1 MNILARCI
9 GMSACVLAL
18 GATVTPGVARNGART
33 MSVDAQASAQDHEL
47 DALLS
52 AEAQRVMQDVVRL
65 EGQST
70 SGTVNATMNLA
81 TRDIVVD
88 FSREFLP
95 HEADAPFEDQLDE
108 FRHALMAASAPFLAA
123 ASVQYR
129 FDGKDIFFYF
139 PRLQEEDDRARN
151 AEAARFG
158 SGAGAAMVSA
168 GHGYYHRLAKD
179 IWVAQRDPENGV
191 LEDLITPLYAEEL
204 KAWVESRSQMPVYRP
219 RTTSTEIHE
228 SSGKAWWQVAGRY
241 HLQAQYPDNPEIW
254 NSLGSGP
261 SDDRH
266 YKEDIRSRPLFANHQ
281 NVDVAIHL
289 HTNAAGPSAT
299 GTRAIY
305 QTGREQSRLLA
316 SSILCYM
323 RELVTAVDAYSD
335 FVVSPEAHPDNKGEN
350 RLAEMP
356 SVIVEAA
363 FHTNPEDALALQ
375 DPVFRTAAMKGVE
388 KGYRLWR
395 EGKGCTPLAIQRVTD
410 VTLPPH
416 TAGEV
421 EVHFEGH
428 PRFPVTMEVTS
439 LECPPGSTCDGGEE
453 VKKEPL
459 ESPLTFE
466 IECGRGDRT
475 RTSLWQTVLRDDD
488 GVASA
493 AAQHRLTC
501 TGPATAK
508 EERRVRRVNR
518 IGMW

>member
-1 MNILARCI
+1 MKSFVRHI
-9 GMSACVLAL
+9 GISGCLLAL
-18 GATVTPGVARNGART
+18 GAIVTPGVARNGPPT
-33 MSVDAQASAQDHEL
+33 TPVDVRASPQDLEL

-52 AEAQRVMQDVVRL
+52 AEARRVMQGVVRL

-70 SGTVNATMNLA
+70 SGAVNATMNLA

-95 HEADAPFEDQLDE
+95 HEAEAPFEDQLDE

-123 ASVQYR
+123 ARVQYR
-129 FDGKDIFFYF
+129 FDGRDLFFYF
-139 PRLQEEDDRARN
+139 PKLQEEDAHGRE

-158 SGAGAAMVSA
+158 SGAGSAMVSA
-168 GHGYYHRLAKD
+168 GHGYYRRLVKD
-179 IWVAQRDPENGV
+179 IWVTQRDPRNGV

-204 KAWVESRSQMPVYRP
+204 KGWLESRSQMPVFRP
-219 RTTSTEIHE
+219 RTTSTDIHE
-228 SSGKAWWQVAGRY
+228 SSGRAWWEVAGRY
-241 HLQAQYPDNPEIW
+241 HLEAQYPDNPEIW
-254 NSLGSGP
+254 NSLGSGT
-261 SDDRH
+261 SDDHH
-266 YKEDIRSRPLFANHQ
+266 YKEDIRSRPLFANHHDA
-281 NVDVAIHL
+281 DVAIHL

-299 GTRAIY
+299 GTRVIY

-316 SSILCYM
+316 SSILCYV
-323 RELVTAVDAYSD
+323 RELVTAADAYHD
-335 FVVSPEAHPDNKGEN
+335 FVVSAEAHPDNKGEN
-350 RLAEMP
+350 RLAQMP

-363 FHTNPEDALALQ
+363 FHTNPDDALALQ
-375 DPVFRTAAMKGVE
+375 DPVFRAAAMKGVE

-395 EGKGCTPLAIQRVTD
+395 EGKPCQPLAIQRVTD

-416 TAGEV
+416 TVGEV

-428 PRFPVTMEVTS
+428 PRFPVTMEVTP
-439 LECPPGSTCDGGEE
+439 LECPQDSTCDGGEE

-459 ESPLTFE
+459 DSPLTFE
-466 IECGRGDRT
+466 IECGRGDHT
-475 RTSLWQTVLRDDD
+475 RISLWQTVLRDDD

-501 TGPATAK
+501 TGPASAK
-508 EERRVRRVNR
+508 EGHRARQAR